1 MSGKHWG
8 WVAAVLLMAAAAAAD
23 DNLKIMNPDLGIFP
37 YDVERLQL
45 SLTKEFAGPGERQS
59 LRVSTTTGGYAG
71 VYRPGVSAVYAWG
84 NWSEYDRVR
93 FWVHNANSQN
103 VAMKF
108 TVKSSV
114 GDKVVNGMKS
124 FTVTPGPQVVTL
136 NLADCL
142 SAENVK
148 PNLRDV
154 TQWLFSLDDG
164 IEQPVYLG
172 SIGLLRSAKQ
182 LLTDRRPETFGTDW
196 RAPAEVGMENPEA
209 WQAGSDIR
217 LRFRFPA
224 GRTTQVWWT
233 IPRSKP
239 ALYQVP
245 ESRNVWSGYEKLAV
259 DFLNGE
265 KADGTCTV
273 YVADLTADFVKLRPE
288 YERQLGRARVTIPP
302 GRNTVEIP
310 LSELKVPEDARGL
323 DLNDIRGIG
332 FEVEAGAEPVTLQLD
347 NIRLLTTRDD
357 AGPMPRPPARVR
369 CVVCGLAISDQYA
382 RQCPACG
389 NLYRDK
395 QHDPD
400 SAKGAI
406 QLSPAGDTSLAAPGT
421 MSDFAKEL
429 LGLAHYDSG
438 NWERR
443 AFMRF
448 DLSDLKLPEG
458 AQIERA
464 ELRLYPDGKCGKP
477 YLPPLDVY
485 SVEGPAGRWDEKK
498 LTWES
503 QPAPSR
509 WLFTGGLYPP
519 STTVVVMDLTEYV
532 REKAAADKSVS
543 LILKATTAGPCA
555 HDNHMMGHFV
565 NVYSSKAADPQVRPC
580 LYIVPAGGK

>member
-1 MSGKHWG
+1 MSGKHWS
-8 WVAAVLLMAAAAAAD
+8 WVAAVLLMAAAATAD
-23 DNLKIMNPDLGIFP
+23 DNLKIMNPDVGIFP
-37 YDVERLQL
+37 YDVARMQL

-93 FWVHNANSQN
+93 FWVHNANSTN

-108 TVKSSV
+108 TVKTSV

-172 SIGLLRSAKQ
+172 SISLLRSAKQ

-233 IPRSKP
+233 IPRPKQ

-245 ESRNVWSGYEKLAV
+245 EPRNVWHGYEKLAI
-259 DFLNGE
+259 DFINAGKE
-265 KADGTCTV
+265 PQKCTL
-273 YVADLTADFVKLRPE
+273 YVADLTADFAKAQPE
-288 YERQLGRARVTIPP
+288 YEKQLARVEFTIPS

-310 LSELKVPEDARGL
+310 LADMKTPDDIRGL
-323 DLNDIRGIG
+323 NLNDIRGIG

-357 AGPMPRPPARVR
+357 AGTLPRPAARLT
-369 CVVCGLAISDQYA
+369 CPICGLAISDQYA
-382 RQCPACG
+382 QQCPSCG
-389 NLYRDK
+389 YLYREK
-395 QHDPD
+395 PAEAD
-400 SAKGAI
+400 SVEGAI
-406 QLSPAGDTSLAAPGT
+406 QVPPAGDKTIAGGMDVTGGSRNI
-421 MSDFAKEL
+421 
-429 LGLAHYDSG
+429 LGLGHYDSSAYDC
-438 NWERR
+438 R
-443 AFMRF
+443 AFIRF

-485 SVEGPAGRWDEKK
+485 SVEGPAARWDEKK

-509 WLFTGGLYPP
+509 WLFTGGLYRP
-519 STTVVVMDLTEYV
+519 SPKVLMLDLTEYV
-532 REKAAADKSVS
+532 REKAAGDKSVS

-565 NVYSSKAADPQVRPC
+565 NVYSSKEADPQLRPC
-580 LYIVPAGGK
+580 LYIVPAGGN